1 MGHRT
6 PGLFHLQACVDL
18 SPVSPQPCK
27 LVRLIDQSLYEGGY
41 LISNREESEGGR
53 GVKDKNKKGRDG
65 AAGLP
70 CK

>member
-1 MGHRT
+1 MLDT
-6 PGLFHLQACVDL
+6 EGLAFFISKPASICPCL
-18 SPVSPQPCK
+18 PQLCK

-41 LISNREESEGGR
+41 LISNGEESEGGR